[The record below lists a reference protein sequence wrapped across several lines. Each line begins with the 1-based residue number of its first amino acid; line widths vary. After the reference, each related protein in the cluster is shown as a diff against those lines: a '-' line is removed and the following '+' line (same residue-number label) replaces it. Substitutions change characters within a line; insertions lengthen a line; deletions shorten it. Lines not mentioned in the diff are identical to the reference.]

1 MAELVASGRVVD
13 IVLAVTLLEAMALT
27 LWRRRIAPAAL
38 AVMLAPGVALMLALR
53 AALTGAGWQWIA
65 LCLAAAGLAHLADL
79 RRRLS

>member
-27 LWRRRIAPAAL
+27 LWRRIAPAAL

>member
-27 LWRRRIAPAAL
+27 LWGRRIAPAML
-38 AVMLAPGVALMLALR
+38 AIMLAPGVALMLALR

-65 LCLAAAGLAHLADL
+65 LCLACAGLAHLADL
-79 RRRLS
+79 RQRLG